1 MYLAAGPVG
10 QGSESKLPVATVRSQ
25 EQAGAAMIKLAS
37 RTGVRIVAVFEA
49 GKAALVLLAGLGLL
63 SLIHKDLQAVAERIV
78 GHMHMNPA
86 RHYPAIFI
94 DAASRLTDANL
105 WQLAWLALGYAV
117 VRLVEAYG
125 LWHNRRW
132 AEWFALVSGGL
143 YLPIELYEIF
153 NHVTW
158 IKAGVF
164 IINLGIVL
172 AMANELRHSKGKAV
186 P

>member
-1 MYLAAGPVG
+1 MG
-10 QGSESKLPVATVRSQ
+10 QGRESKLPVATVPSRG
-25 EQAGAAMIKLAS
+25 QAGTAMIKLAS

-63 SLIHKDLQAVAERIV
+63 SLIHKDLQAAAERIV
-78 GHMHMNPA
+78 GHLHMNPA
-86 RHYPAIFI
+86 RHYPSIFI

-143 YLPIELYEIF
+143 YLPIEIYEIF
-153 NHVTW
+153 NHVTS

-172 AMANELRHSKGKAV
+172 YMAYELRHAKRKAV